1 MITEKKRKADIKN
14 FSKCILKLKVPVIKV
29 FQVRD
34 GSWVNDQTKKAS

>member
-1 MITEKKRKADIKN
+1 MITQKKRKADIKN
-14 FSKCILKLKVPVIKV
+14 FSKCILKLKVITV